1 MRNIFTTIVC
11 LLWFGIYAQSIKEQL
26 TQVTTIED
34 AKKFAQE
41 NQNLDAQ
48 LIFSIPEIENDEFAT
63 KLSTAKPGD
72 IFSDIYFTY
81 KILFTTKIQAFRVS
95 YIYLD
100 GGKLSVKE
108 IEKLRTRILEDYK
121 NGNAFAL
128 LAKKYS
134 MDNSKD
140 GDLGWFSE
148 GTMVPEF
155 ETAIKNHKQNDVF
168 KVDVPDKKWYY
179 IVLKTFNDKEVE
191 ELSILK
197 IKSST

>member
-1 MRNIFTTIVC
+1 MRNIFTTIVF
-11 LLWFGIYAQSIKEQL
+11 LLWFGIYSQSIKEQL

-48 LIFSIPEIENDEFAT
+48 LISSIPEIENDEFAT

-81 KILFTTKIQAFRVS
+81 KILFTSKIQAFRVS

-108 IEKLRTRILEDYK
+108 IEQLRTKILEEYK
-121 NGNAFAL
+121 NGNAFAI

-148 GTMVPEF
+148 GMMVPEF

-179 IVLKTFNDKEVE
+179 VVLKTFNDKEVE

>member
-1 MRNIFTTIVC
+1 MKNIFAIIVC
-11 LLWFGIYAQSIKEQL
+11 LLCFEAYAQSIKVQL
-26 TQVTTIED
+26 KQVTTIED

-41 NQNLDAQ
+41 NQNLEAQ
-48 LIFSIPEIENDEFAT
+48 LISSIPEIENDEFAA
-63 KLSTAKPGD
+63 KLSTAKLGD
-72 IFSDIYFTY
+72 IFSDIDFTY

-100 GGKLSVKE
+100 GSKLSAKE
-108 IEKLRTRILEDYK
+108 IEKMRTKILEEYK
-121 NGNAFAL
+121 NGNAFAI

-148 GTMVPEF
+148 GMMVPEF

-179 IVLKTFNDKEVE
+179 VVLKTFNDKEVE

>member
-81 KILFTTKIQAFRVS
+81 KILFATKIQAFRVS